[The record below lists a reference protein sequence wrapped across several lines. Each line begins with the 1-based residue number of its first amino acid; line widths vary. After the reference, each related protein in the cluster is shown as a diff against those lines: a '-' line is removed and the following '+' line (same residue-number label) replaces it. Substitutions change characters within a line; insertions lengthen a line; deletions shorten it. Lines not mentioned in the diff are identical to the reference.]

1 MTKPAAAAKPVHIFK
16 PGRWTTM
23 AGETIEFSE
32 ADLQATAAAFSPQV
46 SKAPFVLGH
55 PATDDPAQGWVASL
69 QASARGLFATP
80 AQVDP
85 AFAEAVN
92 AGRYGTVSAKFY
104 RPLDAGNPV
113 PGVWYLRHVGVLGA
127 QNPALKGLDSPAFA
141 EADDGCVCFAE
152 GVAFSEWDDMTNA
165 SLWRRF
171 RDWLIGDK
179 GLAVADEVIPG
190 HLVQG
195 LEQAAQDKMRQSLVA
210 EPQTAPSFSEPNPLP
225 ETTVTPEEKAAL
237 EEENAQL
244 KARLAQVQANEAKAL
259 AQRAHAAHVAFCE
272 DLASQARLLP
282 AGVPLAVA
290 TLDHLA
296 SQAGAVEFGEGE
308 ARASLFE
315 GFKAFLAAQPAQ
327 VSFGESATHGRAAGA
342 AVDLND
348 AEAIVAAATRY
359 QRQSEADGSS
369 MSYAHAVAHVAAG
382 SGRGAGR

>member
-32 ADLQATAAAFSPQV
+32 ADLRATAAAFNPSV

-55 PATDDPAQGWVASL
+55 PATDDPAQGWVAGLVATS
-69 QASARGLFATP
+69 RGLFATP

-85 AFAEAVN
+85 VFAEAVN

-104 RPLDAGNPV
+104 RPTDASNPV

-127 QNPALKGLDSPAFA
+127 QNPALKGLDDPAFA
-141 EADDGCVCFAE
+141 DQADDGCVSFAE

-165 SLWRRF
+165 GLWRRV

-190 HLVQG
+190 HLVQS
-195 LEQAAQDKMRQSLVA
+195 LEQGAQDEMRQTYEARSESLPA
-210 EPQTAPSFSEPNPLP
+210 FSETNPLP
-225 ETTVTPEEKAAL
+225 ENTVTPEQKAAL
-237 EEENAQL
+237 EAENTQL
-244 KARLAQVQANEAKAL
+244 KAQLAQVKADEAKAL
-259 AQRAHAAHVAFCE
+259 AEKTHTANVAFCE
-272 DLASQARLLP
+272 GLASQAKLLP
-282 AGVPLAVA
+282 AHQALAVA

-296 SQAGAVEFGEGE
+296 ALAEPVQFGEGD
-308 ARASLFE
+308 AKGSLLD
-315 GFKAFLAAQPAQ
+315 GFKAYLAEQPAQ
-327 VSFGESATHGRAAGA
+327 VAFGEHATNGRAAGA

-348 AEAIVAAATRY
+348 AEAISEKATAY
-359 QRQSEADGSS
+359 QAQAEREGQSLSHAQ
-369 MSYAHAVAHVAAG
+369 AVAQVVR
-382 SGRGAGR
+382 GR